1 LETRY
6 ILFIISKNKKKGV
19 IHHSLKKGD
28 YVRINKTRKVFK
40 KDYLPSWGWEL
51 FTIHEIVF
59 STPITF
65 KIRDSKEEEIRGNF
79 YKEELQKAKPPSFYN
94 IGEVLKRKNEKRQA
108 IFGEVDRLRI

>member
-1 LETRY
+1 MRELIKLAKY
-6 ILFIISKNKKKGV
+6 SKGLFTQLGQ
-19 IHHSLKKGD
+19 G
-28 YVRINKTRKVFK
+28 T
-40 KDYLPSWGWEL
+40 